1 MLKDPECLARYEE
14 SISALDELPKAPTLD
29 QIHQLQAMVAEQP
42 QTLNDAVHRFADGMY
57 IRELTINAGDVV
69 VGKMHRHEHPAML
82 IKGSATVYTDTG
94 VSRMTAPYVWISTP
108 GVKRVVYAHDEC
120 VFVTVHLNQDNAQ
133 DMDAIEAFHIVP
145 EHLELD
151 YQKELI

>member
-1 MLKDPECLARYEE
+1 MLKDPECAARYEE
-14 SISALDELPKAPTLD
+14 SLGALDALPKAPTLAH
-29 QIHQLQAMVAEQP
+29 IHRLQEMVAAQP

-82 IKGSATVYTDTG
+82 IKGSATVYTETG
-94 VSRMTAPYVWISTP
+94 VTHMTAPHVWVSSP
-108 GVKRVVYAHDEC
+108 GVKRVVHAHDEC
-120 VFVTVHLNQDNAQ
+120 VFVTIHLNGDNGNDVA
-133 DMDAIEAFHIVP
+133 AIEAAHIVP